1 MRLILPEPS
10 STITLR
16 LARDLV
22 RVLKRGNP
30 WIFREALRSC
40 PDAPPGT
47 PAVLLDNKR
56 GRPVARGFYDPA
68 SPLAFRAC
76 EVDDPD
82 RPLDDAW
89 AASRFESAWQLRKRL
104 FAGDTDG
111 QKGVRN
117 LCQFQTKVPDTFLS
131 APARTT
137 AFRLFN
143 GEGDGLP
150 GLVVDLYETTAV
162 LKLDGAGPSGFW
174 DAAGIGRWLATE
186 VGVGSVV
193 ERPRERGEDAR
204 TLLGPPPPGPVS
216 FLENSVQFTA
226 DVIRGQKTG
235 FFLDQRDNRQLIRR
249 FAAGQTVLNLFG
261 YTGGFSIY
269 AGCGGA
275 SHVTTVDLAEPAIET
290 ANDHW
295 RLNELPSDRHTGIVA
310 DVFDFLADARGRSQ
324 QWDLVIS
331 DPPSFAP
338 SKASLDKALGS
349 YQGLATACASV
360 TSPHGILALAS
371 CSSHVDLPTFLNVI
385 EEGIAAA
392 RHRATV
398 LALHSQPPDHPTPL
412 ALPAFR
418 YLKFVLMRID

>member
-30 WIFREALRSC
+30 WVYREALRSC

-56 GRPVARGFYDPA
+56 GRSVARGFYDPTSA
-68 SPLAFRAC
+68 LAFRAC

-89 AASRFESAWQLRKRL
+89 SAERFQRAWQLRKRL
-104 FAGDTDG
+104 FVADAADNT
-111 QKGVRN
+111 
-117 LCQFQTKVPDTFLS
+117 
-131 APARTT
+131 RTT
-137 AFRLFN
+137 AFRLVN

-174 DAAGIGRWLATE
+174 NAHGVSQWLATE
-186 VGVGSVV
+186 AGVHSVI

-204 TLLGPPPPGPVS
+204 TLLGSRPAGPVS
-216 FLENSVQFTA
+216 FLENGVRFTA
-226 DVIRGQKTG
+226 DVLHGQKTG

-261 YTGGFSIY
+261 YTGGFSVY

-275 SHVTTVDLAEPAIET
+275 RHVTTVDIAEPAI
-290 ANDHW
+290 AAARDHW
-295 RLNELPSDRHTGIVA
+295 GLNELTPERHEAVVA
-310 DVFDFLADARGRSQ
+310 DAFEFLAEARRDRR

-338 SKASLDKALGS
+338 SKASLDNALTS
-349 YQGLATACASV
+349 YQKLAADCAAVTAS
-360 TSPHGILALAS
+360 HGILALAS
-371 CSSHVDLPTFLNVI
+371 CSSHVDLPTFLRVI
-385 EEGIAAA
+385 EEGVSAA
-392 RHRATV
+392 RRRGTV
-398 LALHSQPPDHPTPL
+398 LAIHSQPPDHPTPL
-412 ALPAFR
+412 TLSEFR
-418 YLKFVLMRID
+418 YLKFVLLRFE